1 MGMSL
6 NKLKGLEPGKVFEF
20 FELLCS
26 VPHGSDNTSQ
36 ISAICC
42 RFAGERGLR
51 FHQDELNNVIIYKGG
66 SAGYE
71 AHEPVII
78 QGHLDMVTVKE
89 AGCDI
94 DLEKD
99 GLRLRHDERFV
110 FAEGTSLGADD
121 AIAVAMAMAV
131 LDSDDI
137 PHPPIE
143 AVFTV
148 NEETGMDGAVGL
160 DVSRLSAKRMLNI
173 DSEEEDVITCGCA
186 GGLRVYGDFP
196 LRQSIRCTN
205 AARIG
210 ITGLCGG
217 HSGSEIDKGRANAIK
232 LMGRLLHRIS
242 SELEFGIVELN
253 GGEKDNAIA
262 NSAQAVISCADI
274 PLLKRIVS
282 NFEAEVKNEFSVTD
296 PELALSCIELGAAS
310 RPVSERAC
318 TDQLVFVLYQCP
330 NGVRTMSAHIPGLVQ
345 TSLNF
350 GVMSTENDSVRLT
363 FCLRSSVSSQKQE
376 LAEQLRSLIEH
387 CGGTYSSGGDYPAWE
402 YTESSP
408 LRGTACA
415 AYEKLYGKKPAVSV
429 IHAGLE
435 CGLFTDKIK
444 GLDCISFGPDIL
456 NIHTTGERLDIAST
470 ERTYALLLEMLKHM

>member
-1 MGMSL
+1 MGMNL
-6 NKLKGLEPGKVFEF
+6 NKLKGLEPEKVFEF

-26 VPHGSDNTSQ
+26 VPHGSDNTAQ
-36 ISAICC
+36 ISDICC
-42 RFAGERGLR
+42 RFAAERGLR
-51 FHQDELNNVIIYKGG
+51 FYQDELNNVIIYKGG

-71 AHEPVII
+71 AHEPVVI

-94 DLEKD
+94 DLEND
-99 GLRLRHDERFV
+99 SLRLKHDGRFV

-137 PHPPIE
+137 AHPPIE

-160 DVSRLSAKRMLNI
+160 DVSMLSAKRMLNI
-173 DSEEEDVITCGCA
+173 DSEEEGIITCGCA

-205 AARIG
+205 AARID

-217 HSGSEIDKGRANAIK
+217 HSGSEIGKGRANAIK
-232 LMGRLLHRIS
+232 LMGRLLHRVS
-242 SELEFGIVELN
+242 AELEFGIVELS

-274 PLLKRIVS
+274 PLLKRIIS
-282 NFEAEVKNEFSVTD
+282 DFEAEAKSEFSVTD
-296 PELALSCIELGAAS
+296 PALTLSCTELGTAS

-318 TDQLVFVLYQCP
+318 TDELVFALYQCP
-330 NGVRTMSAHIPGLVQ
+330 NGVRAMSAHIPGLVQ
-345 TSLNF
+345 TSLNL
-350 GVMSTENDSVRLT
+350 GVMSTGNDSVRLT
-363 FCLRSSVSSQKQE
+363 FCLRSSVASQKRE
-376 LAEQLRSLIEH
+376 LAERLRSLIEH

-402 YTESSP
+402 YAESSP
-408 LRGTACA
+408 LRDTACA
-415 AYEKLYGKKPAVSV
+415 AYEKLYGKKPLISV

-435 CGLFTDKIK
+435 CGLFADKIK

-470 ERTYALLLEMLKHM
+470 ERTYALLLETLKLL